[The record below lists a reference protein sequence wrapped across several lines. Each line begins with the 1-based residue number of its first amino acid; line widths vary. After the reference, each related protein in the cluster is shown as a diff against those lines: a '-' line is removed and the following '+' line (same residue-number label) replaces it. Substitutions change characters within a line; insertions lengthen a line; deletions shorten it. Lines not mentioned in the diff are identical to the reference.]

1 MAHDRKAK
9 PFPWRCP
16 RCLKREVR
24 PETIEY
30 TTQVKHDG
38 RLHEVALPELGVP
51 QCSACGELVFCN
63 DTNEQIS
70 RALRSK
76 LGLLQ
81 PDEIRVKR
89 RGLRLTQRALSN
101 AIGVAA
107 ETISRWESGLLI
119 QSRAMN
125 NLMRIFFDYPEIR
138 GVLNAGVRRLDI
150 TGVMTGWMKVLESIR
165 GTGSSTLLSSI
176 EGGLDMPATF
186 ELSGPAGT
194 AWLVVTTEEDPVD
207 TSSRMVA

>member
-1 MAHDRKAK
+1 MRQAK
-9 PFPWRCP
+9 
-16 RCLKREVR
+16 
-24 PETIEY
+24 IEY

-38 RLHEVALPELGVP
+38 RLHEVALTELRTP
-51 QCSACGELVFCN
+51 KCSECGALVFCN
-63 DTNEQIS
+63 DTDEQIS

-89 RGLRLTQRALSN
+89 LGLRLTQKALSN

-125 NLMRIFFDYPEIR
+125 NLMRVFFDYPEIR
-138 GVLNAGVRRLDI
+138 GVLNAGVQRLDI
-150 TGVMTGWMKVLESIR
+150 TGIMAAWTKVLESIR
-165 GTGSSTLLSSI
+165 STGSSTLLSPI
-176 EGGLDMPATF
+176 EGEVDMPATF
-186 ELSGPAGT
+186 ELADPAGT
-194 AWLVVTTEEDPVD
+194 GWLVATTEEDPVD